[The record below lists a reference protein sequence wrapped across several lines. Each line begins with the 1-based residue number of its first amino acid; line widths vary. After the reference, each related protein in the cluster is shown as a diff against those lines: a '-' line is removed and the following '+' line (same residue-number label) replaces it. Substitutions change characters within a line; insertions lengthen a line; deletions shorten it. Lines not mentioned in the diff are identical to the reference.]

1 MESRERAGL
10 EVGLRRQEP
19 EGDLVEFG
27 PHWRNQRYFLVD
39 TSRGVIAV
47 GHVQC
52 GCASRKAF
60 SQRSWVDSE
69 TRCRDSGQQSKG
81 GDGSMG
87 RDSWA
92 KSGVVFVFGIVS
104 SMSHTTSWEAVDLQI
119 RKMESWR
126 ARRRRRRKLASPTQH
141 WSHHWK
147 SCLGKP
153 RAWTYRGG
161 PDVPPCSLDA
171 KSCVLSPACIS
182 RIVSFEAE
190 LFANSFDIVEV
201 LLGCLP
207 HPKPELQGRNS
218 FRQRPHFFLS

>member
-1 MESRERAGL
+1 
-10 EVGLRRQEP
+10 
-19 EGDLVEFG
+19 
-27 PHWRNQRYFLVD
+27 
-39 TSRGVIAV
+39 
-47 GHVQC
+47 
-52 GCASRKAF
+52 
-60 SQRSWVDSE
+60 
-69 TRCRDSGQQSKG
+69 
-81 GDGSMG
+81 MG
-87 RDSWA
+87 RDPWA

-190 LFANSFDIVEV
+190 LFANSFDIVQV
-201 LLGCLP
+201 LLGP
-207 HPKPELQGRNS
+207 
-218 FRQRPHFFLS
+218 RPYQLSDRHLCPVRTALISPWRHGSQCNGIETQP